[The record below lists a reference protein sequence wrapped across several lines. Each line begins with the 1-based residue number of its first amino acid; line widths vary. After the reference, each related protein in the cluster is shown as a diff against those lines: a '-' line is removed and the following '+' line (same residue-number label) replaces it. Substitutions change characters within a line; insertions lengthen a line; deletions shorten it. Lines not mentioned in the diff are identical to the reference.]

1 MSSIF
6 WGMAMPELRPE
17 NGAFFQF
24 PFSFF
29 RVSSSVH
36 VSNPLSPEAEL
47 DLREQLKRCSPE
59 TVEGALRYRTTG
71 APDGVGLVVI
81 GIIERFLD
89 PEVRPRLHAGGDG
102 LRIFDDLGIDSLT
115 MVEVVMLVEDVLQ
128 IKINNDEL
136 RDLRTIGDV
145 KTYINCRI
153 RGLPLPERPVHVHV
167 AEIMALMPQQP
178 PFLFVQEATLRSD
191 EARGVY
197 KIAGDE
203 FFLEGHFKNNP
214 VLPASIM
221 LEALGQLAVLFLL
234 KTKRAELTAPVSPS
248 KIFFTACDGVRCQRI
263 CKAGDL
269 LTLVVKP
276 KRIKHPLGMF
286 EGHITCG
293 NEKVAFA
300 EEICLTFDYAAADEA
315 ATVEGNGHAHAENG
329 AASPALPAARILQPP
344 AGGAERGTAR
354 L

>member
-1 MSSIF
+1 V
-6 WGMAMPELRPE
+6 P
-17 NGAFFQF
+17 
-24 PFSFF
+24 
-29 RVSSSVH
+29 
-36 VSNPLSPEAEL
+36 NPLTPEVEQ

-59 TVEGALRYRTTG
+59 TVTGALRYRTTG
-71 APDGVGLVVI
+71 EPDGVSVVVI

-145 KTYINCRI
+145 KTYIDCRV
-153 RGLPLPERPVHVHV
+153 RGLPLPERPTHVHV
-167 AEIMALMPQQP
+167 AEIMALMPHQP

-221 LEALGQLAVLFLL
+221 LEALGQLAVLYLL
-234 KTKRAELTAPVSPS
+234 KTKRAELTAPVSPAR
-248 KIFFTACDGVRCQRI
+248 IFFTACDGVRCQRV
-263 CKAGDL
+263 CKPGDL
-269 LTLVVKP
+269 LTLVIKP

-293 NEKVAFA
+293 TEKVAFA
-300 EEICLTFDYAAADEA
+300 EEICLTLDYVRPEETAV
-315 ATVEGNGHAHAENG
+315 TEGNGAGHANG
-329 AASPALPAARILQPP
+329 ASAAPAPTLPLERGLQPL
-344 AGGAERGTAR
+344 GDGAVQGTR
-354 L
+354 QI

>member
-1 MSSIF
+1 M
-6 WGMAMPELRPE
+6 
-17 NGAFFQF
+17 
-24 PFSFF
+24 
-29 RVSSSVH
+29 
-36 VSNPLSPEAEL
+36 SNPLTPETEQ

-71 APDGVGLVVI
+71 DPDGVGVVVL

-89 PEVRPRLHAGGDG
+89 PEVRPRLRAGGDG

-145 KTYINCRI
+145 KTYINCRV

-221 LEALGQLAVLFLL
+221 LEALGQLGVLYLL
-234 KTKRAELTAPVSPS
+234 KTKREELTAPVSAK

-263 CKAGDL
+263 CKPGDL
-269 LTLVVKP
+269 LTLIVKP

-300 EEICLTFDYAAADEA
+300 EEICLTFDYATAEEIVAAA
-315 ATVEGNGHAHAENG
+315 AAPDSNGNGHA
-329 AASPALPAARILQPP
+329 
-344 AGGAERGTAR
+344 AGEPSITPHRVVEPTKSESAPVGNR

>member
-1 MSSIF
+1 
-6 WGMAMPELRPE
+6 
-17 NGAFFQF
+17 
-24 PFSFF
+24 
-29 RVSSSVH
+29 
-36 VSNPLSPEAEL
+36 VSNPLTPEIEQ

-71 APDGVGLVVI
+71 DPDGVGMVVL

-89 PEVRPRLHAGGDG
+89 PEVRPRLRAGGDG

-115 MVEVVMLVEDVLQ
+115 MVEVVMLVEEVLQ
-128 IKINNDEL
+128 IKINNEEL

-145 KTYINCRI
+145 KTYINCRV

-167 AEIMALMPQQP
+167 AEIIALMPQQP

-221 LEALGQLAVLFLL
+221 LEALGQLAVLYLL
-234 KTKRAELTAPVSPS
+234 KTKREELTAPVSS
-248 KIFFTACDGVRCQRI
+248 KKIFFTACDGVRCQRI
-263 CKAGDL
+263 CKPGDL

-293 NEKVAFA
+293 TEKVAFA
-300 EEICLTFDYAAADEA
+300 EEICLTFDYATAEETAAA
-315 ATVEGNGHAHAENG
+315 AAPGGNGNGHA
-329 AASPALPAARILQPP
+329 
-344 AGGAERGTAR
+344 AGEPNIAPHRMVEPNKSESAPVGNRM
-354 L
+354 

>member
-1 MSSIF
+1 MSKNL
-6 WGMAMPELRPE
+6 P
-17 NGAFFQF
+17 
-24 PFSFF
+24 
-29 RVSSSVH
+29 
-36 VSNPLSPEAEL
+36 PEAEQE
-47 DLREQLKRCSPE
+47 LREQLKRCSPE
-59 TVEGALRYRTTG
+59 TVEAALRYRMTG
-71 APDGVGLVVI
+71 DPDGVGIVVL
-81 GIIERFLD
+81 GLIERFLD
-89 PEVRPRLHAGGDG
+89 PEVRPRLKAGGDS

-115 MVEVVMLVEDVLQ
+115 MVEVVMLVEEVLQ
-128 IKINNDEL
+128 IKINNEEL
-136 RDLRTIGDV
+136 RDLRTVGDV
-145 KTYINCRI
+145 KTYIDCRV

-167 AEIMALMPQQP
+167 AEIMALMPHQP

-234 KTKRAELTAPVSPS
+234 KAKRPELTAPVSPAR
-248 KIFFTACDGVRCQRI
+248 IFFTSCDGVRCQRM
-263 CKAGDL
+263 CKPGDI

-293 NEKVAFA
+293 TERVSFA
-300 EEICLTFDYAAADEA
+300 EEISLTFDFMNAEEIAARDRLEG
-315 ATVEGNGHAHAENG
+315 ATV
-329 AASPALPAARILQPP
+329 SPSLPAPSMESSSNPRV
-344 AGGAERGTAR
+344 
-354 L
+354 

>member
-1 MSSIF
+1 V
-6 WGMAMPELRPE
+6 P
-17 NGAFFQF
+17 
-24 PFSFF
+24 
-29 RVSSSVH
+29 
-36 VSNPLSPEAEL
+36 NPLSPEAEQE
-47 DLREQLKRCSPE
+47 LREQLKRCSPE
-59 TVEGALRYRTTG
+59 TVTGALRYRTTG
-71 APDGVGLVVI
+71 DPEGVSVVVI

-145 KTYINCRI
+145 KVYINCRV

-167 AEIMALMPQQP
+167 AELIALMPQQP

-197 KIAGDE
+197 KISGDE

-214 VLPASIM
+214 VFPASIM
-221 LEALGQLAVLFLL
+221 LEALGQLAVLYLL
-234 KTKRAELTAPVSPS
+234 KTKRAELTAPVSPAR
-248 KIFFTACDGVRCQRI
+248 IFFTSCDGVRCQRI
-263 CKAGDL
+263 CKPGDL

-276 KRIKHPLGMF
+276 KRIKHPLGLF

-293 NEKVAFA
+293 TEKVAFA
-300 EEICLTFDYAAADEA
+300 EEICLTFDYATPGEL
-315 ATVEGNGHAHAENG
+315 TPSEGNGTGHAAGE
-329 AASPALPAARILQPP
+329 SPALPTERLTAPPP
-344 AGGAERGTAR
+344 AADVGAQR

>member
-1 MSSIF
+1 MAISS
-6 WGMAMPELRPE
+6 L
-17 NGAFFQF
+17 
-24 PFSFF
+24 F
-29 RVSSSVH
+29 RH
-36 VSNPLSPEAEL
+36 VPNSLSPEAEVE
-47 DLREQLKRCSPE
+47 LREQLKRCSPE
-59 TVEGALRYRTTG
+59 TVEAALHYRKTG
-71 APDGVGLVVI
+71 DPDGVSQVII

-89 PEVRPRLHAGGDG
+89 PEVRPRLRAGGDG

-145 KTYINCRI
+145 KTYIDCRVK
-153 RGLPLPERPVHVHV
+153 GLPLPERPVHVHV
-167 AEIMALMPQQP
+167 AEIIALMPQQP
-178 PFLFVQEATLRSD
+178 PFLFVQEATLRSH

-234 KTKRAELTAPVSPS
+234 KTKRAELTAPVSPAR
-248 KIFFTACDGVRCQRI
+248 IFFTACDGVRCQRV
-263 CKAGDL
+263 CKPGDL

-293 NEKVAFA
+293 TEKVAFA
-300 EEICLTFDYAAADEA
+300 EEICLTFDYATPEEVAAGNGN
-315 ATVEGNGHAHAENG
+315 GNGHHAAGAEHR
-329 AASPALPAARILQPP
+329 AASPTPEAPIASRLPTP
-344 AGGAERGTAR
+344 
-354 L
+354 